1 MMCKTYAS
9 NIFIQFIL
17 QWLLNVRKWEE
28 PQMSEKEM
36 EERMKS
42 SLREGKDK
50 ASSSI

>member
-1 MMCKTYAS
+1 MCKIHTS

-17 QWLLNVRKWEE
+17 QWLLNVRKWKEF
-28 PQMSEKEM
+28 QMSEKEM

-42 SLREGKDK
+42 LRDGKDK